1 MIIRHNKGCLEVG
14 EKTLV
19 MGILNVTPDSFYD
32 GGKYDDLESAL
43 NHARKMIED
52 GADIIDI
59 GGESTRPG
67 SGYVTADEE
76 IRRVIPVIKELSKET
91 HKPISIDTYK
101 AVVADK
107 AIEAGAQIIN
117 DISGL
122 QADSEMIRV
131 VAANNTP
138 IIIMHIKGQPHNF
151 PKNPIYD
158 DLISEIILF
167 FKKKIDF
174 AVKSGI
180 ADNNIIIDPGIGFG
194 KTPLHNLEI
203 LKRLSELKCLNRPVM
218 IGTSRKSFISSIL
231 KISEPARLRPHSPC
245 AFLRKQDAGASSGG
259 RSGGEEGLSKDNSQ
273 LVGTLVTLVIAIM
286 KGVNIVRVHDVKEA
300 VQVTKMCKAINL
312 GASCQLE

>member
-1 MIIRHNKGCLEVG
+1 M
-14 EKTLV
+14 V
-19 MGILNVTPDSFYD
+19 MGILNATPDSFYD
-32 GGKYDDLESAL
+32 GGKYEDLESAL

-67 SGYVTADEE
+67 SRYVTADEE

-91 HKPISIDTYK
+91 RKPISIDTYK

-107 AIEAGAQIIN
+107 AIEAGAQIVN

-122 QADSEMIRV
+122 QADNEMVRV

-138 IIIMHIKGQPHNF
+138 IIIMHIKGQPHDF

-158 DLISEIILF
+158 DLIPEIILF

-231 KISEPARLRPHSPC
+231 KFSEE
-245 AFLRKQDAGASSGG
+245 DD
-259 RSGGEEGLSKDNSQ
+259 LSKDNSQ
-273 LVGTLVTLVIAIM
+273 LVGTLVTLVIAIT

-300 VQVTKMCKAINL
+300 VQVTKMCKAIESTN
-312 GASCQLE
+312 

>member
-1 MIIRHNKGCLEVG
+1 MSIRHNRGCLEVG

-32 GGKYDDLESAL
+32 GGRYDDLESAL
-43 NHARKMIED
+43 NRARKMIDD
-52 GADIIDI
+52 GADIIDV

-67 SGYVTADEE
+67 SSHVSASEE
-76 IRRVIPVIKELSKET
+76 LRRIIPVIKELSRET
-91 HKPISIDTYK
+91 NKPISVDTYK
-101 AVVADK
+101 AEVADK
-107 AIEAGAQIIN
+107 AIEAGAQIVN

-122 QADSEMIRV
+122 QADNEMVRV

-138 IIIMHIKGQPHNF
+138 VIIMHIKGQPHDF
-151 PKNPIYD
+151 PKDPIYD

-203 LKRLSELKCLNRPVM
+203 LKRLSELKCLNHPVM
-218 IGTSRKSFISSIL
+218 IGTSRKSFINSVL
-231 KISEPARLRPHSPC
+231 KPS
-245 AFLRKQDAGASSGG
+245 
-259 RSGGEEGLSKDNSQ
+259 EEGFSKDNSQ
-273 LVGTLVTLVIAIM
+273 LVGTLVTLIIAIM
-286 KGVNIVRVHDVKEA
+286 KGVNIVRVHEVKEA
-300 VQVTKMCKAINL
+300 VQVTKMYKAIELVN
-312 GASCQLE
+312 